1 MEGEQVRWYA
11 RQRIMKV
18 AKAVA
23 PWLPQAIAGKR
34 RGCLEACLS
43 GNC

>member
-1 MEGEQVRWYA
+1 MGDLGRWDA

-23 PWLPQAIAGKR
+23 PWLPQAIAGD
-34 RGCLEACLS
+34 GGGGMEAAYRTAAE
-43 GNC
+43 